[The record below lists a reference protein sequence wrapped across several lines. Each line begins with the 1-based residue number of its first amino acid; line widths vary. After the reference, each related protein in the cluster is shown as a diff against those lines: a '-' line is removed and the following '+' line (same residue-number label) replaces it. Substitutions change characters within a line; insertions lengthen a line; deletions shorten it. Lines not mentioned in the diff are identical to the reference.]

1 MSQIL
6 LIGYGAVAQ
15 YLFSALKTSTHSRIN
30 TVLCRPGREAFA
42 QQALGTKVSCLSD
55 LSLLDTPVDLAVECA
70 GHQAMSTHVPALLRQ
85 GIDVIGVSNGA
96 LSDAQLAI
104 QLEQAAVEGG
114 ATLQLLAGCRGRH
127 GHSQC
132 GKHRRTC
139 QRTLQRCK
147 TTQRLE
153 GVTGGKNESILTLS
167 PEPVT
172 HFTGT
177 AREAARDY
185 PKNANVAATVA
196 LAGVGLDK
204 TQVELVADPALSIN
218 RHEIEA
224 TGAFGQFSFVVQG
237 NALPGN
243 PRSSA
248 LTAMSLVQAI
258 ERRNA
263 HVLVG

>member
-6 LIGYGAVAQ
+6 LIGYGTVAQ

-30 TVLCRPGREAFA
+30 AVLCRPGREAFA
-42 QQALGTKVSCLSD
+42 QQALGKKVSCLSD

-70 GHQAMSTHVPALLRQ
+70 GHQAMSSHVPALLRQ

-104 QLEQAAVEGG
+104 QLEQAAVKGG
-114 ATLQLLAGCRGRH
+114 ATLQLLAGAVGGMDILSAANTAGLVSVRYRGIKPAN
-127 GHSQC
+127 GWKGS
-132 GKHRRTC
+132 
-139 QRTLQRCK
+139 LAEK
-147 TTQRLE
+147 TVDLDAI
-153 GVTGGKNESILTLS
+153 TG
-167 PEPVT
+167 PVT

-196 LAGVGLDK
+196 LAGIGLDK
-204 TQVELVADPALSIN
+204 TLVELVADPALSIN

-224 TGAFGQFSFVVQG
+224 VGAFGQFSFVVQG